1 VIRGRHDWSPL
12 APTPSFRAR
21 DQIFYSESRVGF
33 GGKAHGPGDQ
43 QPALPRP
50 PSRPST
56 VFVSCK
62 REAGKEETAV
72 AYHMHGS
79 RIRRR
84 HHGAAFHAPSRLSLL
99 PFPFSHALLF
109 IIPASSGGMRM
120 TRAAT
125 GAVYGSCARHGE
137 DSKSAHVSSTND
149 SRIGATTEGWLIF
162 VPKHSLGVAHRPHQC
177 RWQWWEEAYDF

>member
-62 REAGKEETAV
+62 REAGKEETAGGRV
-72 AYHMHGS
+72 SHAWILNSTPPSWRCIS
-79 RIRRR
+79 RPLSFVV
-84 HHGAAFHAPSRLSLL
+84 AAFPFFSCVVVYHSGVLGWHADD
-99 PFPFSHALLF
+99 
-109 IIPASSGGMRM
+109 AS
-120 TRAAT
+120 
-125 GAVYGSCARHGE
+125 CHWCCL
-137 DSKSAHVSSTND
+137 
-149 SRIGATTEGWLIF
+149 RIMCTPW
-162 VPKHSLGVAHRPHQC
+162 
-177 RWQWWEEAYDF
+177 